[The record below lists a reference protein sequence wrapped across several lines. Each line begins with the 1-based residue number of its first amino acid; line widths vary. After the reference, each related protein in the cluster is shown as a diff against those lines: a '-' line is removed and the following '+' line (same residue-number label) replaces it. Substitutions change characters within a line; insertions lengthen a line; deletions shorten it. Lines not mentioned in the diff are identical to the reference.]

1 MFGKGNIGS
10 RWLELFAR
18 EQSTLSARTGFEFV
32 LAGVVDSRRSLL
44 SYDGLD
50 ASRALAFFNDEAVEQ
65 DEESLFLWMRA
76 HPYDDLVVLDVTAS
90 QQLADQYLDFASH
103 GFHVISA
110 NKLAGASDSNKYRQ
124 IHDAFEKTG
133 RHWLYNATVGA
144 GLPINHTVRD
154 LIDSG
159 DTILSISG
167 IFSGTLS
174 RLFLQFDG
182 SVPFTELVDQAWQ
195 QGLTEPDP
203 RDDLSGKDVMR
214 KLVILAREAGYNIE
228 PDRAC

>member
-76 HPYDDLVVLDVTAS
+76 HPYDDLAALDVTAS

-110 NKLAGASDSNKYRQ
+110 NKLAGASDSRNIARSTTPSK
-124 IHDAFEKTG
+124 KPGVTG
-133 RHWLYNATVGA
+133 YTT
-144 GLPINHTVRD
+144 P
-154 LIDSG
+154 
-159 DTILSISG
+159 
-167 IFSGTLS
+167 
-174 RLFLQFDG
+174 
-182 SVPFTELVDQAWQ
+182 PLV
-195 QGLTEPDP
+195 
-203 RDDLSGKDVMR
+203 
-214 KLVILAREAGYNIE
+214 
-228 PDRAC
+228 RACRSTIPCAI

>member
-124 IHDAFEKTG
+124 IHDAFENRASLAVQCHCRCG
-133 RHWLYNATVGA
+133 FADQPYRARSDRQRRYH
-144 GLPINHTVRD
+144 
-154 LIDSG
+154 
-159 DTILSISG
+159 
-167 IFSGTLS
+167 F
-174 RLFLQFDG
+174 
-182 SVPFTELVDQAWQ
+182 VDQWDLLWHA
-195 QGLTEPDP
+195 LTAVPAI
-203 RDDLSGKDVMR
+203 RR
-214 KLVILAREAGYNIE
+214 
-228 PDRAC
+228 

>member
-124 IHDAFEKTG
+124 IHDAFEKPGVTG
-133 RHWLYNATVGA
+133 CTTPPSAQVCR
-144 GLPINHTVRD
+144 
-154 LIDSG
+154 S
-159 DTILSISG
+159 TIPCAI
-167 IFSGTLS
+167 
-174 RLFLQFDG
+174 
-182 SVPFTELVDQAWQ
+182 
-195 QGLTEPDP
+195 
-203 RDDLSGKDVMR
+203 
-214 KLVILAREAGYNIE
+214 
-228 PDRAC
+228 